1 MTDEIVG
8 RPRRTRPTDRVNYKL
23 DTSIRAILSRISER
37 QGRNEG
43 AQVEQLVLF
52 YEATQRLNADGLAL
66 TLDSV
71 NAKMG
76 EIWEELTKAEES
88 PIVPSMP
95 NHPDRP
101 TTGEQP

>member
-1 MTDEIVG
+1 MGDVMMTDEIVG

-52 YEATQRLNADGLAL
+52 YESAQRLNAEGKPL
-66 TLDSV
+66 TLDGIS
-71 NAKMG
+71 AKTG
-76 EIWEELTKAEES
+76 EIWEEILSDEPQT
-88 PIVPSMP
+88 
-95 NHPDRP
+95 DRP
-101 TTGEQP
+101 TTAEQL